1 MKAIIRRALAYHG
14 LPETEAVRN
23 VVESFRRAGRPYCP
37 VDQGDALFQ
46 LARSARGQ
54 DALEIGF
61 GTGSTAAYI
70 LAGLESGQLTSIDYD
85 QTHFERAGVRLVEA
99 LGFEGRHRLIERD
112 SVQALPELDIAGA
125 RFGLVFVDGWK
136 TFDRIWVD
144 TFYCVRML
152 KVGGVIVFDDAQMPA
167 VRKCISLLKGYYA
180 FSKVDAQ
187 GAIGGWRLKLRYLAT
202 TRSTLPPYVALR
214 KTADLGDTEA
224 GRTFDF
230 WKSF

>member
-1 MKAIIRRALAYHG
+1 MKAIIRRALAYRG
-14 LPETEAVRN
+14 LPETEEVRN
-23 VVESFRRAGRPYCP
+23 LVESLRRAGRPSCP
-37 VDQGDALFQ
+37 PDQGDALFH

-61 GTGSTAAYI
+61 GTGSTAAYL
-70 LAGLESGQLTSIDYD
+70 LAGLGGGRLTSIDYD
-85 QTHFERAGVRLVEA
+85 QDHFERSGVRLVSA

-112 SVQALPELDIAGA
+112 SVQALPQLDSAGD

-152 KVGGVIVFDDAQMPA
+152 NIGGVIVFDDAQMPA
-167 VRKCISLLKGYYA
+167 VRKCISLLKGYYG
-180 FSKVDAQ
+180 FSQVDAQ
-187 GAIGGWRLKLRYLAT
+187 GPIGGWRLKLRYLLT
-202 TRSTLPPYVALR
+202 TRSALPPYAALR

-230 WKSF
+230 WKNF